1 MSATDKTLTFL
12 TTLLVAGFCV
22 ATASAQTPVADA
34 PPKADAKAQSAADPL
49 DELRRAVEAAT
60 AQPARLRAARFA
72 YAQALSQAGRDA
84 DAAAQYRQAIH
95 ESRGNDPVA
104 YYNLGNAY
112 ARMQQNEQ
120 AAEAYRRAIEQ
131 RFNHYARA
139 SNNLG
144 LMLVRLGRFDEARES
159 FLKAIAEER
168 GGFADAH
175 YNLAQLYAQQ
185 GNVKAANAELAITL
199 RLDSRHDDARLLA
212 EQLKFDTG
220 ADRSSETVLA
230 ESAKPEVKPGSPA
243 LPVVKVTAD
252 TFRLL
257 QQARSERARGN
268 LTRAVTLYQSALREE
283 GASVPAIE
291 WELAAIL
298 SKLDNA
304 REAEESYRRLI
315 ARSGDR
321 YPMAYYYAGR
331 MMMKQQKYG
340 AAVVMLRQ
348 AITRVGEA
356 PYIYLAL
363 LDSLEHL
370 EDYEGAIQALEKFR
384 QSRLA
389 RNHNDTDN
397 ADDEWYKSK
406 MASLNEKKTRAVRQ

>member
-1 MSATDKTLTFL
+1 MSATAKILTLL
-12 TTLLVAGFCV
+12 TTLLVAGFCL
-22 ATASAQTPVADA
+22 ATASAQTPVAGA
-34 PPKADAKAQSAADPL
+34 PKTAAQSQPPADPL
-49 DELRRAVEAAT
+49 DELRQAVEAAA

-72 YAQALSQAGRDA
+72 YAQALAQAGRDA

-95 ESRGNDPVA
+95 ESRGNDPVS

-112 ARMQQNEQ
+112 ARLQQNEQ
-120 AAEAYRRAIEQ
+120 AAEAYRRALEQ

-144 LMLVRLGRFDEARES
+144 LMLVRLGRFDEAQQS

-185 GNVKAANAELAITL
+185 GNVKAASEELIVTL
-199 RLDSRHDDARLLA
+199 RLDPRHDDARLLT
-212 EQLKFDTG
+212 EQLKFDPG
-220 ADRSSETVLA
+220 ADRSRETVLA
-230 ESAKPEVKPGSPA
+230 VNARPEVKTSSPA
-243 LPVVKVTAD
+243 LPVVTVTAD

-257 QQARSERARGN
+257 QQARSERDRGD

-283 GASVPAIE
+283 GTSVSAIE

-298 SKLDNA
+298 SRLDNA

-321 YPMAYYYAGR
+321 YPMAFYYAGR

-348 AITRVGEA
+348 ALARVGTA

-363 LDSLEHL
+363 VDSLEHL
-370 EDYEGAIQALEKFR
+370 EDYEGAIQALEQFN

-389 RNHNDTDN
+389 RKNNDTDN
-397 ADDEWYKSK
+397 SDDEWYKSK
-406 MASLNEKKTRAVRQ
+406 LASLNEKKNRTGRP